1 MMRSLRLTTGS
12 GRRPVLDYGLI
23 AVIAT
28 LLVIGLIMVF
38 SASYKQAV
46 DRFEVPA
53 TYFAQKQLQ
62 WIVIGIVVM
71 IAMSLLNYRVL
82 ERVAVPLMAI
92 VLVLLITVLIFGQR
106 LFGSTRA
113 FFDGSVQP
121 SEMAKLVMVIYAAA
135 WLSSK
140 GTKIKHMWYGLAPF
154 GVLLGIVAGLIIIEP
169 NLSTA
174 VLLVATAITMF
185 FMAGATLKQVLL
197 CGVIV
202 VVTFAVLITQS
213 SYGRVRWQQVS
224 RSLGNPTQV
233 ENEQIQAIGEALT
246 TGGLLGRGIG
256 GGTTKER
263 IPLLWS
269 DAIISVIGEEL
280 GLPGTLLV
288 IALFLALVFRGF
300 RIAIRAPDD
309 FGFLLAF
316 GVTIWLVYQAVI
328 HFAVAT
334 ALAPPTGIPLP
345 FISYGGSAL
354 VSSLAAVGVLMSVA
368 RSAGRGAAQN
378 ARFDFGRWNGGA
390 RLSSTGRSAGPT
402 SSRRR
407 SSRVV
412 RRSTTSRSRV
422 IPRPAGQP
430 AARGRR
436 TTTTSRR
443 PAAGRSGP
451 VRRK

>member
-1 MMRSLRLTTGS
+1 MTRGLRPTTPN
-12 GRRPVLDYGLI
+12 GRYPVLDYGLI
-23 AVIAT
+23 AIIAT

-38 SASYKQAV
+38 SASYRQAV
-46 DRFEVPA
+46 NSLEVPA

-62 WIVIGIVVM
+62 WIVIGIVAM
-71 IAMSLLNYRVL
+71 IAMSLLNYQVL
-82 ERVAVPLMAI
+82 ARVAVPLLAI
-92 VLVLLITVLIFGQR
+92 VLVLLIIVLIFGQR
-106 LFGSTRA
+106 LFGSTRTI
-113 FFDGSVQP
+113 FDGSVQP
-121 SEMAKLVMVIYAAA
+121 SEIAKLVMVIYAAA

-140 GTKIKHMWYGLAPF
+140 GSKVKLMWYGLAPF
-154 GVLLGIVAGLIIIEP
+154 GVLLGIVAGLIVIEP

-174 VLLVATAITMF
+174 ILIVATAITMF

-202 VVTFAVLITQS
+202 IVTFAVLITQS
-213 SYGRVRWQQVS
+213 GYARSRWQQLANSV
-224 RSLGNPTQV
+224 GDPTQA
-233 ENEQIQAIGEALT
+233 ENEQIRAIGEALT
-246 TGGLLGRGIG
+246 AGGPLGRGIG

-368 RSAGRGAAQN
+368 RSYGRGAAQN

-390 RLSSTGRSAGPT
+390 RLSSNGRRAGPA

-407 SSRVV
+407 SSSVA
-412 RRSTTSRSRV
+412 RRTTANRSRV
-422 IPRPAGQP
+422 IPRPVSRP
-430 AARGRR
+430 AASGRR
-436 TTTTSRR
+436 TAASGRTTTGSR
-443 PAAGRSGP
+443 GGS

>member
-1 MMRSLRLTTGS
+1 MTRSLRLTTSNGK
-12 GRRPVLDYGLI
+12 RPSLDYGLI
-23 AVIAT
+23 AIIAT

-38 SASYKQAV
+38 SASYQQAV
-46 DRFEVPA
+46 DRFDVPA
-53 TYFAQKQLQ
+53 TFFVQKQLQ
-62 WIVIGIVVM
+62 WIVVGIVAM
-71 IAMSLLNYRVL
+71 IVMSLLNYRVL
-82 ERVAVPLMAI
+82 ERVAVPLLAI
-92 VLVLLITVLIFGQR
+92 VLVLLIAVLIFGQR
-106 LFGSTRA
+106 LFGSTRS

-121 SEMAKLVMVIYAAA
+121 SEMAKLVMIIYAAA

-140 GTKIKHMWYGLAPF
+140 GQKIKLMWYGLAPF
-154 GVLLGIVAGLIIIEP
+154 GVLLGIVAGLIVIEP

-174 VLLVATAITMF
+174 ILIVATAITMF
-185 FMAGATLKQVLL
+185 FMAGATFKQVLL

-202 VVTFAVLITQS
+202 IITFAVLITQS
-213 SYGRVRWQQVS
+213 GYGRDRWQQLADSV
-224 RSLGNPTQV
+224 GNPAQA
-233 ENEQIQAIGEALT
+233 ENEQIRAIGEALT
-246 TGGLLGRGIG
+246 GGGPLGRGIG

-269 DAIISVIGEEL
+269 DGIISVIGEEL

-328 HFAVAT
+328 HLAVAT

-368 RSAGRGAAQN
+368 RSYGRGAAQN

-390 RLSSTGRSAGPT
+390 RLSSTSRGASPAGT
-402 SSRRR
+402 RRR
-407 SSRVV
+407 SSPVV
-412 RRSTTSRSRV
+412 RRSTTNRARVLPRSGG
-422 IPRPAGQP
+422 RPVAS
-430 AARGRR
+430 GRR
-436 TTTTSRR
+436 SSSRR
-443 PAAGRSGP
+443 PATSSRRTPGR
-451 VRRK
+451 RQ

>member
-1 MMRSLRLTTGS
+1 MTRSLRLATAS
-12 GRRPVLDYGLI
+12 GKRPILDYGLI
-23 AVIAT
+23 AIITT
-28 LLVIGLIMVF
+28 LLVIGVIMIF
-38 SASYKQAV
+38 SATYKPAV
-46 DRFEVPA
+46 DYFDVSA
-53 TYFAQKQLQ
+53 THFAQKQLQ
-62 WIVIGIVVM
+62 WIVIGVVVM
-71 IAMSLLNYRVL
+71 VAMALLNYRVL
-82 ERVAVPLMAI
+82 ERVAVPLLAI
-92 VLVLLITVLIFGQR
+92 VLVLLITVLVFGQR

-121 SEMAKLVMVIYAAA
+121 SEIAKLVMVVYSAA

-140 GTKIKHMWYGLAPF
+140 GSKIKLMWYGLAPF

-174 VLLVATAITMF
+174 VLIVATAITMF

-197 CGVIV
+197 CGLIA
-202 VVTFAVLITQS
+202 VVTFAVLVTQS
-213 SYGRVRWQQVS
+213 SYGRVRWQQVAS
-224 RSLGNPTQV
+224 SVGDPTQV
-233 ENEQIQAIGEALT
+233 ENDQIKAIGEALT
-246 TGGLLGRGIG
+246 TGGLFGRGIG
-256 GGTTKER
+256 SGTTKER

-368 RSAGRGAAQN
+368 RSDGRGAAAN
-378 ARFDFGRWNGGA
+378 ARFDFGRGNGGA
-390 RLSSTGRSAGPT
+390 RLSSTGRRAGPAG
-402 SSRRR
+402 SRGR
-407 SSRVV
+407 SSQAVQPA
-412 RRSTTSRSRV
+412 RSSRSRV
-422 IPRPAGQP
+422 IPRPSGPP
-430 AARGRR
+430 AAGRRRTATSGRR
-436 TTTTSRR
+436 TT
-443 PAAGRSGP
+443 AGRSGA